1 MMKEFTTPESG
12 MPWNN
17 NSRAFNMREYAIIKM
32 MGIRQIIIN

>member
-1 MMKEFTTPESG
+1 MGKIHMLR